1 MGTISVSQLS
11 KSFANKNV
19 ISDLSFEIPKGRIT
33 GLLGPNGAGKT
44 TTLRLL
50 TGSLHPDKGTI
61 QYDGFDFFE
70 NKIEIQKKIGYLSES
85 SPIYWNLT
93 VFEYLSFLGK
103 AKGIFKK
110 NLKEKIDFVSSLL
123 QLETVLPNPIGFLS
137 KGFRQRVALAGS
149 LIQDPEYIFLD
160 EPSSGL
166 DPIQIVE
173 FKKLVRILGKT
184 KTILFSSHILQ
195 EIEELCDHVL
205 ILYEGKLIFDQS
217 LVFISQNRPCLIL
230 AKTDPETFK
239 SFFSLTDYEIE
250 TTGRTENSFLEFRI
264 QSPKSS
270 SEEIFQILKNA
281 NFPIRSINPEKN
293 SLESV
298 FKSLMTNKQNET
310 FRI

>member
-11 KSFANKNV
+11 KSFANKNA
-19 ISDLSFEIPKGRIT
+19 ISNLSFEIPKGRIT

-50 TGSLHPDKGTI
+50 TGSLHPDKGKI
-61 QYDGFDFFE
+61 QYDGFDFSE

-93 VFEYLSFLGK
+93 VFEYISFLGK
-103 AKGIFKK
+103 AKGILKK
-110 NLKEKIDFVSSLL
+110 NLKEKIDFVSSIL
-123 QLETVLPNPIGFLS
+123 QLEAVLSRPIGFLS

-173 FKKLVRILGKT
+173 LKKLVRTLGKT

-195 EIEELCDHVL
+195 EVEELCDHVL
-205 ILYEGKLIFDQS
+205 ILYEGKLISDHS
-217 LVFISQNRPCLIL
+217 LVSIYQNRPCLVL
-230 AKTDPETFK
+230 AKTDPDTFK

-264 QSPKSS
+264 QSQKSS

-281 NFPIRSINPEKN
+281 NFPIRSIGPEKN

-298 FKSLMTNKQNET
+298 FKSLAKNNQNET
-310 FRI
+310 F

>member
-11 KSFANKNV
+11 KSFANKNA
-19 ISDLSFEIPKGRIT
+19 ISNLSFEIPKGRIT

-50 TGSLHPDKGTI
+50 TGSLHPDKGKI
-61 QYDGFDFFE
+61 QYDGFDFSE

-103 AKGIFKK
+103 AKGILKK
-110 NLKEKIDFVSSLL
+110 NLKEKIDFVSSIL
-123 QLETVLPNPIGFLS
+123 QLEAVLSSPIGFLS
-137 KGFRQRVALAGS
+137 KGFRQRIALAGS

-173 FKKLVRILGKT
+173 LKKLVRTLGKT

-195 EIEELCDHVL
+195 EVEELCDHVL
-205 ILYEGKLIFDQS
+205 ILYEGKLISDHS
-217 LVFISQNRPCLIL
+217 LVSIYQNRPCLVL
-230 AKTDPETFK
+230 AKTDPDTFK

-264 QSPKSS
+264 QSQKSS

-281 NFPIRSINPEKN
+281 NFPIRSIGPEKN

-298 FKSLMTNKQNET
+298 FKSLTKNNQNET
-310 FRI
+310 F

>member
-11 KSFANKNV
+11 KSFANKNA
-19 ISDLSFEIPKGRIT
+19 ISNLSFEIPKGRIT

-50 TGSLHPDKGTI
+50 TGSLHPDKGKI
-61 QYDGFDFFE
+61 QYDGFDFSE

-103 AKGIFKK
+103 AKGILKK
-110 NLKEKIDFVSSLL
+110 NLKEKIDFVSSIL
-123 QLETVLPNPIGFLS
+123 QLEAVLSSPIGFLS

-173 FKKLVRILGKT
+173 LKKLVRTLGKT

-195 EIEELCDHVL
+195 EVEELCDHVL
-205 ILYEGKLIFDQS
+205 ILYEGKLISDHS
-217 LVFISQNRPCLIL
+217 LVSIYQNRPCLVL
-230 AKTDPETFK
+230 AKTDPDTFK

-250 TTGRTENSFLEFRI
+250 TTGRTEDSFLEFRI
-264 QSPKSS
+264 QSQKSS

-281 NFPIRSINPEKN
+281 NFPIRSIGPEKN

-298 FKSLMTNKQNET
+298 FKSLAKNNQNET
-310 FRI
+310 F

>member
-11 KSFANKNV
+11 KSFANKNA
-19 ISDLSFEIPKGRIT
+19 ISNLSFEIPKGRIT

-50 TGSLHPDKGTI
+50 TGSLHPDKGKI
-61 QYDGFDFFE
+61 QYDGFDFSE

-103 AKGIFKK
+103 AKGILKK
-110 NLKEKIDFVSSLL
+110 NLKEKIDFVSSIL
-123 QLETVLPNPIGFLS
+123 QLEAVLSSPIGFLS
-137 KGFRQRVALAGS
+137 KGFRQRIALAGS

-173 FKKLVRILGKT
+173 LKKLVRTLGKT

-195 EIEELCDHVL
+195 EAEELCDHVL
-205 ILYEGKLIFDQS
+205 ILYEGKLISDHS
-217 LVFISQNRPCLIL
+217 LVSIYQNRPCLVL
-230 AKTDPETFK
+230 AKTDPDTFK

-264 QSPKSS
+264 QSQKSS

-281 NFPIRSINPEKN
+281 NFPIRSIGPEKN

-298 FKSLMTNKQNET
+298 FKSLTKNNQNET
-310 FRI
+310 F

>member
-11 KSFANKNV
+11 KSFANKNA
-19 ISDLSFEIPKGRIT
+19 ISNLNFEIPKGRIT

-50 TGSLHPDKGTI
+50 TGSLHPDKGKI
-61 QYDGFDFFE
+61 QYDGFDFSE

-103 AKGIFKK
+103 AKGILKK
-110 NLKEKIDFVSSLL
+110 NLKEKIDFVSSIL
-123 QLETVLPNPIGFLS
+123 QLEAVLYSPIGFLS

-173 FKKLVRILGKT
+173 LKKLVRTLGKT

-195 EIEELCDHVL
+195 EVEELCDHVL
-205 ILYEGKLIFDQS
+205 ILYEGKLISDHS
-217 LVFISQNRPCLIL
+217 LVSIYQNRPCLVL
-230 AKTDPETFK
+230 AKTDPDTFK

-264 QSPKSS
+264 QSQKSS

-281 NFPIRSINPEKN
+281 NFPIRSIGPEKN

-298 FKSLMTNKQNET
+298 FKSLTKNNQNET
-310 FRI
+310 F

>member
-11 KSFANKNV
+11 KSFANKNA
-19 ISDLSFEIPKGRIT
+19 ISNLSFEIPKGRIT

-50 TGSLHPDKGTI
+50 TGSLHPDKGKI
-61 QYDGFDFFE
+61 QYDGFDFSE

-103 AKGIFKK
+103 AKGILKK
-110 NLKEKIDFVSSLL
+110 NLKEKIDFVSSIL
-123 QLETVLPNPIGFLS
+123 QLEAVLYSPIGFLS

-173 FKKLVRILGKT
+173 LKKLVLTLGKT

-195 EIEELCDHVL
+195 EVEELCDHVL
-205 ILYEGKLIFDQS
+205 ILYEGKLISDHS
-217 LVFISQNRPCLIL
+217 LVSIYQNRPCLVL
-230 AKTDPETFK
+230 AKTDPDTFK

-264 QSPKSS
+264 QSQKSS

-281 NFPIRSINPEKN
+281 NFPIRSIGPEKN

-298 FKSLMTNKQNET
+298 FKSLTKNNQNET
-310 FRI
+310 F

>member
-11 KSFANKNV
+11 KSFANKNA
-19 ISDLSFEIPKGRIT
+19 ISNLSFEIPKGRIT

-50 TGSLHPDKGTI
+50 TGSLHPDEGKI
-61 QYDGFDFFE
+61 QYDGFDFSE

-93 VFEYLSFLGK
+93 VFEYISFLGK
-103 AKGIFKK
+103 AKGILKK
-110 NLKEKIDFVSSLL
+110 NLKEKIDFVSSIL
-123 QLETVLPNPIGFLS
+123 QLEAVLSRPIGFLS

-166 DPIQIVE
+166 DPVQIVE
-173 FKKLVRILGKT
+173 LKKLVRILGKT

-195 EIEELCDHVL
+195 EVEELCDHVL
-205 ILYEGKLIFDQS
+205 ILYEGKLISDHS
-217 LVFISQNRPCLIL
+217 LVSIYQNRPCLVL
-230 AKTDPETFK
+230 AKTDPDTFK
-239 SFFSLTDYEIE
+239 NIFSLTDYEIE
-250 TTGRTENSFLEFRI
+250 TTGRTEDSFLEFRI
-264 QSPKSS
+264 QSQKSS

-281 NFPIRSINPEKN
+281 NFPIRSIGPEKN

-298 FKSLMTNKQNET
+298 FKSLTKNNQNEP
-310 FRI
+310 F

>member
-11 KSFANKNV
+11 KSFANKNA
-19 ISDLSFEIPKGRIT
+19 IFNLSFEIPKGRIT

-50 TGSLHPDKGTI
+50 TGSLHPDEGTI
-61 QYDGFDFFE
+61 QYDGFDFSE

-85 SPIYWNLT
+85 SPIYWNIT

-103 AKGIFKK
+103 AKGILKK
-110 NLKEKIDFVSSLL
+110 NLKEKINFVSSIL
-123 QLETVLPNPIGFLS
+123 QLEAVLSRPIGFLS

-166 DPIQIVE
+166 DPVQIVE
-173 FKKLVRILGKT
+173 LKKLVRTLGKT

-195 EIEELCDHVL
+195 EVEELCDHVL
-205 ILYEGKLIFDQS
+205 ILYEGKLISDHS
-217 LVFISQNRPCLIL
+217 LVSIYQNRPCLVL
-230 AKTDPETFK
+230 AKTDPDTFK
-239 SFFSLTDYEIE
+239 NIFSLTDYEIE
-250 TTGRTENSFLEFRI
+250 TTGRTEDSFLEFRI
-264 QSPKSS
+264 QSQKLS

-281 NFPIRSINPEKN
+281 NFPIRSIGPEKN

-298 FKSLMTNKQNET
+298 FKSLAKKNQNEP
-310 FRI
+310 F

>member
-11 KSFANKNV
+11 KSFANKNA
-19 ISDLSFEIPKGRIT
+19 ISNLSFEIPKGRIT

-50 TGSLHPDKGTI
+50 TGSLHPDKGKI
-61 QYDGFDFFE
+61 QYDGFDFSE

-103 AKGIFKK
+103 AKGILKK
-110 NLKEKIDFVSSLL
+110 NLKEKIDFVSSIL
-123 QLETVLPNPIGFLS
+123 QLEAVLSSPIGFLS

-173 FKKLVRILGKT
+173 LKKLVRTLGKT

-195 EIEELCDHVL
+195 EVEELCDHVL
-205 ILYEGKLIFDQS
+205 ILYEGKLISDHS
-217 LVFISQNRPCLIL
+217 LVSIYQNRPCLVL
-230 AKTDPETFK
+230 AKTDTDTFK
-239 SFFSLTDYEIE
+239 NIFSLTDYEIE

-264 QSPKSS
+264 QSQKSS

-281 NFPIRSINPEKN
+281 NFPIRSIGPEKN

-298 FKSLMTNKQNET
+298 FKSLTKNNQNET
-310 FRI
+310 F

>member
-11 KSFANKNV
+11 KSFANKNA
-19 ISDLSFEIPKGRIT
+19 ISNLSFEIPKGRIT

-50 TGSLHPDKGTI
+50 TGSLHPDKGKI
-61 QYDGFDFFE
+61 QYDGFDFSE

-93 VFEYLSFLGK
+93 VFEYISFLGK
-103 AKGIFKK
+103 AKGILKK
-110 NLKEKIDFVSSLL
+110 NLKEKIDFVSSIL
-123 QLETVLPNPIGFLS
+123 QLEAVLYSPIGFLS

-173 FKKLVRILGKT
+173 LKKLVLTLGKT

-195 EIEELCDHVL
+195 EVEELCDHVL
-205 ILYEGKLIFDQS
+205 ILYEGKLISDHS
-217 LVFISQNRPCLIL
+217 LVSIYQNRPCLVL
-230 AKTDPETFK
+230 AKTDPDTFK

-264 QSPKSS
+264 QSQKSS

-281 NFPIRSINPEKN
+281 NFPIRSIGPEKN

-298 FKSLMTNKQNET
+298 FKSLTKNNQNET
-310 FRI
+310 F

>member
-11 KSFANKNV
+11 KSFANKNA
-19 ISDLSFEIPKGRIT
+19 ISNLNFEIPKGRIT

-50 TGSLHPDKGTI
+50 TGSLHPDEGTI
-61 QYDGFDFFE
+61 QYDGFDFSE

-103 AKGIFKK
+103 AKGILKK
-110 NLKEKIDFVSSLL
+110 NLKEKIDFVSSIL
-123 QLETVLPNPIGFLS
+123 QLEAVLYSPIGFLS

-166 DPIQIVE
+166 DPVQIVE
-173 FKKLVRILGKT
+173 LKKLVRILGKT

-195 EIEELCDHVL
+195 EVEELCDHVL
-205 ILYEGKLIFDQS
+205 ILYEGKLISDHS
-217 LVFISQNRPCLIL
+217 LVSIYKNRPCLVL
-230 AKTDPETFK
+230 AKTDTDTFK
-239 SFFSLTDYEIE
+239 NIFSLTDYEIE
-250 TTGRTENSFLEFRI
+250 TTGRTEDSFLEFRV
-264 QSPKSS
+264 QSQKSS
-270 SEEIFQILKNA
+270 SEEIFQILKRA
-281 NFPIRSINPEKN
+281 SFPIRSINPEKN

-298 FKSLMTNKQNET
+298 FKSLAKKNQNET

>member
-1 MGTISVSQLS
+1 MGTISVNQLS
-11 KSFANKNV
+11 KSFANKNA
-19 ISDLSFEIPKGRIT
+19 ISNLNFEIPKGRIT

-50 TGSLHPDKGTI
+50 TGSLHPDEGTI
-61 QYDGFDFFE
+61 QYDGFDFSE

-85 SPIYWNLT
+85 SPIYWNIT
-93 VFEYLSFLGK
+93 VFEYISFLGK

-110 NLKEKIDFVSSLL
+110 NLKEKIDFVSSIL
-123 QLETVLPNPIGFLS
+123 QLEAVLSRPIGFLS

-166 DPIQIVE
+166 DPVQIVE
-173 FKKLVRILGKT
+173 LKKLVRILGKT

-195 EIEELCDHVL
+195 EVEELCDHVL
-205 ILYEGKLIFDQS
+205 ILYEGKLISDHS
-217 LVFISQNRPCLIL
+217 LVSIYKNRPCLVL
-230 AKTDPETFK
+230 AKTDPDTFK
-239 SFFSLTDYEIE
+239 NIFSLTDYEIE
-250 TTGRTENSFLEFRI
+250 TTGRTEDSFLEFRI
-264 QSPKSS
+264 QSQKSS
-270 SEEIFQILKNA
+270 SEEIFQILKRA
-281 NFPIRSINPEKN
+281 SFPIRSINPEKN

-298 FKSLMTNKQNET
+298 FKSLAKNNQNEI

>member
-11 KSFANKNV
+11 KSFANKNA
-19 ISDLSFEIPKGRIT
+19 ISNLSFEIPKGRIT

-50 TGSLHPDKGTI
+50 TGSLHPDKGKI
-61 QYDGFDFFE
+61 QYDGFDFSE

-103 AKGIFKK
+103 AKGILKK
-110 NLKEKIDFVSSLL
+110 NLKEKIDFVSSIL
-123 QLETVLPNPIGFLS
+123 QLEAVLYSPIGFLS

-173 FKKLVRILGKT
+173 LKKLVRTLGKT

-195 EIEELCDHVL
+195 EAEELCDHVL
-205 ILYEGKLIFDQS
+205 ILYEGKLISDHS
-217 LVFISQNRPCLIL
+217 LVSIYQNRPCLVL
-230 AKTDPETFK
+230 AKTDPDTFK

-264 QSPKSS
+264 QSQKSS

-281 NFPIRSINPEKN
+281 NFPIRSIGPEKN

-298 FKSLMTNKQNET
+298 FKSLTKNNQNET
-310 FRI
+310 F

>member
-11 KSFANKNV
+11 KSFANKNA
-19 ISDLSFEIPKGRIT
+19 ISNLSFEIPKGRIT

-61 QYDGFDFFE
+61 QYDGFDFTE

-103 AKGIFKK
+103 AKGILKK
-110 NLKEKIDFVSSLL
+110 NLKEKINFVSSIL
-123 QLETVLPNPIGFLS
+123 QLEAVLSRPIGFLS

-149 LIQDPEYIFLD
+149 FIQDPEYIFLD

-166 DPIQIVE
+166 DPVQIVE
-173 FKKLVRILGKT
+173 LKKLVRTLGKT

-195 EIEELCDHVL
+195 EVEELCDHVL
-205 ILYEGKLIFDQS
+205 ILYEGKLISDHS
-217 LVFISQNRPCLIL
+217 LVSIYQNRPCLVL
-230 AKTDPETFK
+230 AKTDPDTFK
-239 SFFSLTDYEIE
+239 NIFSLTDYEIE
-250 TTGRTENSFLEFRI
+250 TTGRTEDSFLEFRI
-264 QSPKSS
+264 QSQKLS

-281 NFPIRSINPEKN
+281 NFPIRSIGPEKN

-298 FKSLMTNKQNET
+298 FKSLAKNNQNEP
-310 FRI
+310 F